1 MIHRTIKIAQALG
14 SLLVLALAACTGEQ
28 YGLDPASDAW
38 RLECDYVPGVLVG
51 NLIVNAHQELDDL
64 RCYRVIDGNLI
75 FQGDDTGLT
84 GVPYV
89 VLPWVE
95 LVTGNLVVHGDAN
108 LSDVWLPRLAMLN
121 GGVNIDFRDAF
132 EQLVLPQMTELG
144 SVYLELRSMNNDFS
158 GFATVTKVAKLSIN
172 NTHETD
178 PRPSVNGFNALVEA
192 ASLTLTGFGLSVN
205 QQSGVLTS
213 LIKIQGNVQIS
224 ITDDQPYGTDQIQTI
239 GGNLRFKDTT
249 ITDLSAFSA
258 LTSVAGCIKF
268 EGAPNLSN
276 SEQANLL
283 TQVGNQNSNT
293 CL

>member
-28 YGLDPASDAW
+28 YGLDPTSDAW
-38 RLECDYVPGVLVG
+38 RLECDYMPEVLLG
-51 NLIVNAHQELDDL
+51 NLVVNAPEELDDL
-64 RCYRVIDGNLI
+64 RCYRVIDGSLI

-108 LSDVWLPRLAMLN
+108 LSDVWLPRLAMLD
-121 GGVNIDFRDAF
+121 GGANIDFRDAF

-144 SVYLELRSMNNDFS
+144 SVYLELRSMSNDFS
-158 GFATVTKVAKLSIN
+158 GFATVTKVASLSIN
-172 NTHETD
+172 NTHDTN
-178 PRPSVNGFNALVEA
+178 PAPAVNGFNALVEA
-192 ASLTLTGFGLSVN
+192 GSLTLTGFGLNVN

-213 LIKIQGNVQIS
+213 LINIPGNVQIS
-224 ITDDQPYGTDQIQTI
+224 ITDDQPYGTDQIQVI
-239 GGNLRFKDTT
+239 GGNLRFKNTT
-249 ITDLSAFSA
+249 ISDLSKFSA
-258 LTSVAGCIKF
+258 LASVAGCVEF

-276 SEQANLL
+276 SERDNLL
-283 TQVGNQNSNT
+283 SQVGNQNSNA